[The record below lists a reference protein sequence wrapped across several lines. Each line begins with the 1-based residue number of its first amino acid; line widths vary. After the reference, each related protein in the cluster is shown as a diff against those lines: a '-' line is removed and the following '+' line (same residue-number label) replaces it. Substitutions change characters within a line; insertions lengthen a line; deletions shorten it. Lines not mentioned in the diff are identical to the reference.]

1 MYKID
6 NVSKAE
12 LQISLFW
19 NVQAVLIVLKVVFQI
34 HKETKIFLKV
44 EYSVSFYP
52 LQSPFLNR
60 GCSMVA
66 RIKMPESRAC
76 SSSLENWIKAL

>member
-34 HKETKIFLKV
+34 HKEI
-44 EYSVSFYP
+44 
-52 LQSPFLNR
+52 
-60 GCSMVA
+60 
-66 RIKMPESRAC
+66 
-76 SSSLENWIKAL
+76 

>member
-1 MYKID
+1 MYKIGQD
-6 NVSKAE
+6 VSKAE

-66 RIKMPESRAC
+66 FGRNQDWHEPVHQV
-76 SSSLENWIKAL
+76 